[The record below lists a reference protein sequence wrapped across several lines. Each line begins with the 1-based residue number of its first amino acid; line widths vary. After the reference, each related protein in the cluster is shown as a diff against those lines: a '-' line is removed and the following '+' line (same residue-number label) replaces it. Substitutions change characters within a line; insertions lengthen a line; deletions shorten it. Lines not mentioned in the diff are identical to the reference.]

1 MPTLKNVIYSV
12 LVGLAA
18 IIGLSM
24 FADIAYI
31 YTVCGLAGW
40 AAIGHLITLD
50 DDLPGEWSNP
60 EEDGAFWRSSLAIL
74 AVKFAVFIGLLVLVL
89 SVPTLARYGAY

>member
-1 MPTLKNVIYSV
+1 VPSLKNAIYSSLFGFAV
-12 LVGLAA
+12 T
-18 IIGLSM
+18 IGLSV

-50 DDLPGEWSNP
+50 DDMPGEWSNP
-60 EEDGAFWRSSLAIL
+60 EREIALWRSSL
-74 AVKFAVFIGLLVLVL
+74 VVLVAKFVIFITLL
-89 SVPTLARYGAY
+89 SMAISAPTLARYGA